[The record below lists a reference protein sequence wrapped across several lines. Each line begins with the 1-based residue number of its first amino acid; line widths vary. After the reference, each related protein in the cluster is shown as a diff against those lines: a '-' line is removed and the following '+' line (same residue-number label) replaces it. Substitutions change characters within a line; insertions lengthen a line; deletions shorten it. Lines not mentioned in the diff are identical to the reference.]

1 MEQAVL
7 ALAELV
13 SSMAEMATADSGLRV
28 VVESIPG
35 SAVTSTGVWFSVGSR
50 HESNSQGAFSRGIAH
65 LTEHMIL
72 RGSSSSTSKEM
83 SRQIGMMGGD
93 FNAETERDFTAYWGR
108 TPSQYSEK
116 ALNLL
121 LDSIMD
127 PRMDEDEFP
136 AEISAVLDE
145 ISAYKHSPEERA
157 MNMLFERVLWD
168 SPLSMSVGGSREEFQ
183 ESASREAVLK
193 FWREQYSPERAS
205 VVVVGDVNLQ
215 DVMSIVNAKTAEHRG
230 WTQHASGQDSSYIPK
245 KRFSFSSVRS
255 GGSRTYSYHG
265 VRGVSFSHPLY
276 YPVLVLSSVLGDGS
290 NSRGNRIIR
299 QEQGL
304 AYSAT
309 SSHQTFSD
317 DGLFVLEAS
326 SDKFYNALMSTE
338 ILRDE
343 LTKIAIH
350 SISQDEL
357 ESTKR
362 SLANE
367 VLLDNDGTF
376 QIMYRLGYGMTA
388 AGWKRPV
395 SVGEIAERI
404 MAVTVEQVQEAAKL
418 IDGGLWYRVEFT
430 EERYDS

>member
-1 MEQAVL
+1 
-7 ALAELV
+7 
-13 SSMAEMATADSGLRV
+13 MAEMAVSNDGLRV

-50 HESNSQGAFSRGIAH
+50 HESNSRGTSSRGIAH

-72 RGSSSSTSKEM
+72 RGSSSLTSEEM

-108 TPSQYSEK
+108 TPSQYSEA

-121 LDSIMD
+121 LDSVMD

-145 ISAYKHSPEERA
+145 INAYKHSPEERA

-168 SPLSMSVGGSREEFQ
+168 SPLAMSVGGSQEEFQ
-183 ESASREAVLK
+183 ESASRGAVLK
-193 FWREQYSPERAS
+193 FWRDWYSPARAT

-215 DVMSIVNAKTAEHRG
+215 DVMNIVNSKTAEHGG
-230 WTQHASGQDSSYIPK
+230 WLQHTSSQVSHYIPR
-245 KRFSFSSVRS
+245 KRFSFTNVSS

-265 VRGVSFSHPLY
+265 VRGVSFSCPLY
-276 YPVLVLSSVLGDGS
+276 YPVLVLSSVLGDGA

-299 QEQGL
+299 QEYGL

-309 SSHQTFSD
+309 SSHQAFSD

-326 SDKFYNALMSTE
+326 SDKFYNALMSTK

-350 SISQDEL
+350 GISQDEL
-357 ESTKR
+357 EAAQN

-367 VLLDNDGTF
+367 ILMGDDGTF
-376 QIMYRLGYGMTA
+376 PVMYRLGYGMAA
-388 AGWKRPV
+388 AGWEAPV
-395 SVGEIAERI
+395 SAAAIASRI
-404 MAVTVEQVQEAAKL
+404 MSVTASQVQEAAKL
-418 IDGGLWYRVEFT
+418 LDNGLWYSVKFT
-430 EERYDS
+430 EGEN

>member
-1 MEQAVL
+1 
-7 ALAELV
+7 
-13 SSMAEMATADSGLRV
+13 MAEMAVSNDGLRV

-50 HESNSQGAFSRGIAH
+50 HESNSRDTSSRGIAH

-72 RGSSSSTSKEM
+72 RGSSSLTSEKM

-108 TPSQYSEK
+108 TPSQYSEA

-121 LDSIMD
+121 LDSVMD
-127 PRMDEDEFP
+127 PSMNEDEFP

-145 ISAYKHSPEERA
+145 INAYKHSPEERA

-168 SPLSMSVGGSREEFQ
+168 SPLAMSVGGSREEFQ
-183 ESASREAVLK
+183 ESASRGAVLK
-193 FWREQYSPERAS
+193 FWREQYSPERAT

-215 DVMSIVNAKTAEHRG
+215 DVMNIVNSKTAEHGG
-230 WTQHASGQDSSYIPK
+230 WLQHTNSQGSSYIPR
-245 KRFSFSSVRS
+245 KRFSFTNVSS

-265 VRGVSFSHPLY
+265 VRGVSFSDPLY
-276 YPVLVLSSVLGDGS
+276 YPVLVLNSVLGDGA

-299 QEQGL
+299 QKHGL

-309 SSHQTFSD
+309 SSHQAFSD
-317 DGLFVLEAS
+317 DGMFILEAS

-357 ESTKR
+357 EAAQN

-367 VLLDNDGTF
+367 ILMGDDGTF
-376 QIMYRLGYGMTA
+376 PIMYRLGYGMAA
-388 AGWKRPV
+388 AGWEAPV
-395 SVGEIAERI
+395 SAAAIASRV
-404 MAVTVEQVQEAAKL
+404 MSVTASQVQEAAKL
-418 IDGGLWYRVEFT
+418 LDNGLWYSVKFT
-430 EERYDS
+430 EGEN